1 LTIDKINVKKEELKM
16 SQARGEFADR
26 MRHKGLAFCRCPM
39 SRSGRIVFGIVLTAV
54 GAFWLALKLGW
65 IPAAYDSAVIVFW
78 PLMMILIGSWIIVK
92 TVARR
97 KSYSE
102 RPDNRT

>member
-1 LTIDKINVKKEELKM
+1 M
-16 SQARGEFADR
+16 SQTRGESADR

-39 SRSGRIVFGIVLTAV
+39 SGSGRIVFGTLLLAL

-65 IPAAYDSAVIVFW
+65 IPAVYDSAAVIFW
-78 PLMMILIGSWIIVK
+78 PLMLILGGTWIVVK

-97 KSYSE
+97 KSYSD
-102 RPDNRT
+102 RRADRS